1 MLPRDLAR
9 LSFSAIVAQRL
20 RSLLTTLGIAVGIAA
35 VALLTAIGS
44 GIHHYI
50 LAEFTQFGTNLVAI
64 NPGRSTTFGISTG
77 VFGTVHPLTLEDSRA
92 LKRVPHVTGV
102 VPFVQGNAE
111 VETHDRRRRI
121 NVFGTSAEADEVFR
135 LKTLIGRFLPA
146 DDADNPRQFAVLGSK
161 TRQELFGEHNPL
173 GQRIRVGGE
182 RYRVIGVM
190 EPKGQMLGIDLDDSV
205 YIPTANALRL
215 FNRDSLME
223 IDLIYR
229 EGAPVDEVVA
239 GIKRILGAR
248 HGREDFTITTQ
259 QQMLDVLGNILDVL
273 TFAVGALGG
282 ISLFVGGI
290 GILTIMSIAVNE
302 RTREIGLLRALG
314 ARRRQVMGLFL
325 AEAVVLAAVG
335 GMAGLLLGI
344 GGAYLLNALVPALPV
359 HASWGYLLAAELL
372 AVLIGILAG
381 VEPARRAA
389 RLDPVQALRAE

>member
-1 MLPRDLAR
+1 M
-9 LSFSAIVAQRL
+9 
-20 RSLLTTLGIAVGIAA
+20 
-35 VALLTAIGS
+35 
-44 GIHHYI
+44 
-50 LAEFTQFGTNLVAI
+50 
-64 NPGRSTTFGISTG
+64 
-77 VFGTVHPLTLEDSRA
+77 
-92 LKRVPHVTGV
+92 
-102 VPFVQGNAE
+102 
-111 VETHDRRRRI
+111 
-121 NVFGTSAEADEVFR
+121 
-135 LKTLIGRFLPA
+135 
-146 DDADNPRQFAVLGSK
+146 
-161 TRQELFGEHNPL
+161 FGERNPL